1 MRKVMQTDGDMNM
14 QLVKRMM
21 LLSLIL
27 AMAGFSQ
34 TRDTASVYGTV
45 TDSQAAVIPGAVV
58 TLTNIDTGLVRTT
71 EANDSGAFSFPLVQV
86 GSYKVAVERPGF
98 QVYVTTGILVR
109 ANDNIKV
116 DVTLA
121 VGDVRQQVTVEAGI
135 AQVETRSATLGQVIE
150 SKRVVELPLNGRN
163 PADLVLL
170 APGVAPAYGS
180 NTGDGGPG
188 WILVPP
194 GQKTL
199 TVNGSRNSSVRF
211 TLDGGEHMDPLVN
224 SNLPFPFPE
233 AVQEFSAQT
242 SNMTP
247 EMGASSAGTVN
258 VVTKSGTNELHGSAF
273 WFVRNTALNATDFF
287 SQQQDN
293 LKRNQFGFTLGG
305 PVIKNKLFL
314 FGGYQRL
321 TNRWTSGGD
330 RAQTLTAAQRQGD
343 FSTYDG
349 RLHDPLTGNPY
360 PNNRIPASQLSPA
373 AKNLLTLTPLP
384 GADGFY
390 HYSIPS
396 LENSGQYIVRGD
408 YTPSEKHSFM
418 LRYLRDDQKQ
428 PGQESQEIIYLNSFQ
443 LNNPTRGATL
453 SHNFVASPSLVVQS
467 RATAN
472 HFKSVGGG
480 GFKRDFRDFGVKITP
495 IDKDMVISIPSGGG
509 FDTPY
514 KVNYSRAAYE
524 YVQDWI
530 MTKGDHTMSWGGNIT
545 WRQYNEDTSWHGSGY
560 FYFDGHA
567 TSQGAYEGFD
577 RADFMLGQFAY
588 FNQNNGEKENRRQLL
603 RGFYFNDVWRASRRL
618 TLTLGMRFEPYR
630 FVTDTMDRVQLFD
643 LGNYQKGIKSKK
655 YLNAPPGLLY
665 PGDDK
670 PGGGT
675 IPRTGTESDYNN
687 IAPHFGFAWSPS
699 ADGKTSVRGGYA
711 LFYDSPP
718 LFTQNNGNNVAPFS
732 YSVEFTE
739 GLLDDPFRGREK
751 LNRFPVKQF
760 LPDTPYA
767 DPLYTMVVDNKF
779 IMPSTQN
786 WNLTVEREIL
796 SGTILRVGYVGTKST
811 HLKGEYDYNAPI
823 YDYKLSLAQN
833 RSTIDAR
840 RPIKGFQ
847 GIIRMMH
854 GLGSIHNSLQI
865 SVDKRYARGVT
876 ASGAYTWGRT
886 IDYLSFNAWGGDGRV
901 NAFNFGHTRGLAD
914 FDRTHRFVGSA
925 VWDVPGLS
933 KTAAPAAVKAIVGG
947 WRMSGIVTIQSGI
960 PFTIGSTGSPM
971 AGAGTV
977 RVDLVGAGYPI
988 LDPGRSK
995 GEKIARYFDVAR
1007 FANAS
1012 PGTWGTLGRN
1022 ALIGPGYGTVDV
1034 SLVKG
1039 FKLPFKRESAK
1050 AELRGDFF
1058 NILNTT
1064 HLGNPVTGRTNPNF
1078 GKILRTNGAPRILQL
1093 GLKIAF

>member
-1 MRKVMQTDGDMNM
+1 MKKVLQTNGDMNM
-14 QLVKRMM
+14 QLAKRIF
-21 LLSLIL
+21 LLALVL

-34 TRDTASVYGTV
+34 TRDSASVYGTV
-45 TDSQAAVIPGAVV
+45 TDSQAAIIPGAAV
-58 TLTNIDTGLVRTT
+58 TLTNPATGITRTA
-71 EANDSGAFSFPLVQV
+71 EANQSGAFTFSLVPV
-86 GSYKVAVERPGF
+86 GIYRLSVERSGF
-98 QVYVTTGILVR
+98 QAYVKTGILLR
-109 ANDNIKV
+109 ANDNIQV
-116 DVTLA
+116 DVLLA
-121 VGDVRQQVTVEAGI
+121 VGDVQQQVTVEAGL
-135 AQVETRSATLGQVIE
+135 AQVETRSATLGQVID

-180 NTGDGGPG
+180 NNGDGGPG

-211 TLDGGEHMDPLVN
+211 TLDGGEHMDPLVY

-258 VVTKSGTNELHGSAF
+258 VVTKSGTNQLHGSGF
-273 WFVRNTALNATDFF
+273 WFVRNTEFNATDFF
-287 SQQQDN
+287 SRQRDE

-330 RAQTLTAAQRQGD
+330 RTQTLTAAERQGD

-349 RLHDPLTGNPY
+349 LIHDPLTGNPY
-360 PNNRIPASQLSPA
+360 PNNRIPSSQLSPA
-373 AKNLLTLTPLP
+373 AKKLMTVVPLP
-384 GADGFY
+384 AADGFY
-390 HYSIPS
+390 NFSLPS

-408 YTPSEKHSFM
+408 YTHNDKHTLM
-418 LRYLRDDQKQ
+418 LRYLRDDQSL
-428 PGQESQEIIYLNSFQ
+428 PGLASQENIFLNSFL
-443 LNNPTRGATL
+443 LNNPTRAVTL
-453 SHNFVASPSLVVQS
+453 SHNYVAGPSLVVQS

-472 HFKSVGGG
+472 HFKSVGSG
-480 GFKRDFRDFGVKITP
+480 GFERSFRDFGVNITP
-495 IDKDMVISIPSGGG
+495 IDKDMVLDISSGGG
-509 FDTPY
+509 FSTPY

-524 YVQDWI
+524 YAQDWI
-530 MTKGDHTMSWGGNIT
+530 MTKGSHTMSWGGNLT

-567 TSQGAYEGFD
+567 TSKGAFEGFG

-588 FNQNNGEKENRRQLL
+588 FNQNNGELENRRQLL
-603 RGFYFNDVWRASRRL
+603 RGFYFNDVFRASRRL
-618 TLTLGMRFEPYR
+618 TLTVGVRFEPYR
-630 FVTDTMDRVQLFD
+630 FLMDTKDRVQIFD
-643 LGNYQKGIKSKK
+643 LGNYQKGIKSKQ
-655 YLNAPPGLLY
+655 YLNAPPGLLF

-675 IPRTGTESDYNN
+675 IPRTGAESDYNN
-687 IAPHFGFAWSPS
+687 VSPHFGFAWSPF

-711 LFYDSPP
+711 LFFDAPP
-718 LFTQNNGNNVAPFS
+718 LMSQNNGNNVSPFS
-732 YSVEFTE
+732 YSVDFTE
-739 GLLDDPFRGREK
+739 GLLDNPFLGREK

-760 LPDTPYA
+760 LPDTPFA
-767 DPLYTMVVDNKF
+767 DPLSTIVVDNKY
-779 IMPSTQN
+779 ILPSTQN

-796 SGTILRVGYVGTKST
+796 SGTILRIGYVGTKST
-811 HLKGEYDYNAPI
+811 HLIGEYDFNAPR
-823 YDYKLSLAQN
+823 YDYNRSLAEN
-833 RSTIDAR
+833 RSTIDER

-847 GIIRMMH
+847 SIVRMMH
-854 GLGSIHNSLQI
+854 GLGSIYNSLQV
-865 SVDKRYARGVT
+865 SVDKRYAQGIT
-876 ASGAYTWGRT
+876 ASGSYTWGRA
-886 IDYLSFNAWGGDGRV
+886 IDYMSVNEWGGSARV
-901 NAFNFGHTRGLAD
+901 NPFNFGHTRGLAN

-925 VWDVPGLS
+925 VWDLPGLS
-933 KTAAPAAVKAIVGG
+933 KTSAPAAMKAIVGG
-947 WRMSGIVTIQSGI
+947 WRMSGIVTLQSGI
-960 PFTIGSTGSPM
+960 PFGIGSSNSAM
-971 AGAGTV
+971 AGGGFALA
-977 RVDLVGAGYPI
+977 DLVGSGYPV

-995 GEKIARYFDVAR
+995 GEKIARYFDTTR

-1012 PGTWGTLGRN
+1012 PGTLGTLGRN
-1022 ALIGPGYGTVDV
+1022 SLIGPGYGNIDV

-1050 AELRGDFF
+1050 GEFRSDFF

-1064 HLGNPVTGRTNPNF
+1064 HLGRPVTGRTNAYF
-1078 GKILRTNGAPRILQL
+1078 GQILSTNGAPRILQL
-1093 GLKIAF
+1093 SLKIAF